1 MKKVLLIIT
10 ILLSIIFLK
19 LGTTYLFNE
28 IIIKDYENNK
38 YDNNLINTL
47 YLLNFNEPYIAYYN
61 HGNLLYRL
69 EEYEEAINKY
79 EKALTKHPN
88 EDRICDI
95 RINLS
100 LSYLQ
105 TIDENDSEKS
115 LSILKEAK
123 EILYED
129 DCASIDD
136 DNGKSSKA
144 EDLEEEIKKLEEQL
158 KGNEEP
164 SDPNDPNNEKPKEE
178 PSVPKNVEEQLKEQQ
193 KQNHQSREEDMD
205 YYNEINN
212 SSYYNGKY
220 W

>member
-69 EEYEEAINKY
+69 EEYDEAINKY
-79 EKALTKHPN
+79 EQALTKQPT

-123 EILYED
+123 EILYE
-129 DCASIDD
+129 
-136 DNGKSSKA
+136 
-144 EDLEEEIKKLEEQL
+144 EIKKLEEQL

-164 SDPNDPNNEKPKEE
+164 SDPNNPNNEKPKEE
-178 PSVPKNVEEQLKEQQ
+178 PSVPKNIEEQLKEQQ